1 MSELQARPGSSTD
14 VRTTGVPQVPGPDP
28 SFPSIRLG
36 PPAGSGAKF
45 NNGSF
50 RTGAP
55 TARRFGQVRSR
66 KRPAGVLYDL
76 GDWSWDCL
84 DDCTAACLGCR
95 TVDHG
100 GSSGYACGCTAA
112 EDPDCRD
119 MVFSPDTPRKAS
131 RAGHWGGASCDPGD
145 HLRRGGLRSLPGRGG
160 LRFGWHP
167 GRVVRQGDQL
177 RPTRRCGPLAS
188 PTHGKRG
195 PGCRGWRCGLNS
207 DLAQGRSNMG
217 SSQRPQGGRRVMTIK
232 HRILACLLLAALF
245 FRGPGSTSGNGV
257 LSVGRPMRS
266 CPAVGWRRVAL
277 KVSRPRNRET
287 SARSSCRQ
295 PSQKLAPFSLRTLL
309 ETR

>member
-131 RAGHWGGASCDPGD
+131 RAGHWGGASCDPGTIC
-145 HLRRGGLRSLPGRGG
+145 
-160 LRFGWHP
+160 
-167 GRVVRQGDQL
+167 VVAAFAHSQGVVVYVSAGIQ
-177 RPTRRCGPLAS
+177 A
-188 PTHGKRG
+188 
-195 PGCRGWRCGLNS
+195 
-207 DLAQGRSNMG
+207 G
-217 SSQRPQGGRRVMTIK
+217 SSGKVISFGRQD
-232 HRILACLLLAALF
+232 AAGHWP
-245 FRGPGSTSGNGV
+245 RRHTGN
-257 LSVGRPMRS
+257 
-266 CPAVGWRRVAL
+266 AVRAAVAG
-277 KVSRPRNRET
+277 
-287 SARSSCRQ
+287 A
-295 PSQKLAPFSLRTLL
+295 AA
-309 ETR
+309 